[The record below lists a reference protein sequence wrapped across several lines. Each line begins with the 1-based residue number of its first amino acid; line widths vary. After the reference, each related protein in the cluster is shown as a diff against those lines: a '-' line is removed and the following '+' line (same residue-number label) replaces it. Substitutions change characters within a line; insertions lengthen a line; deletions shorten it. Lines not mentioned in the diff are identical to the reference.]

1 MGGLGSGRRGTR
13 TTVEDCLLLSAERLM
28 HLKLFGPTLYNWGTL
43 IWQNTAY
50 RRDHRLRRV
59 QRGHTQ
65 RQAMAQ
71 RGRPRKNGAKPGG
84 MLGREVIALGA
95 YDEARRRGEK
105 HVVAISE
112 AVSAV
117 RDCDSKM
124 PISETEVRRIL
135 AC

>member
-1 MGGLGSGRRGTR
+1 
-13 TTVEDCLLLSAERLM
+13 
-28 HLKLFGPTLYNWGTL
+28 
-43 IWQNTAY
+43 
-50 RRDHRLRRV
+50 
-59 QRGHTQ
+59 
-65 RQAMAQ
+65 MAQ

-105 HVVAISE
+105 HVVSISE

-135 AC
+135 ACWEVEDDRPQGPFCPSPSKSWRARLLKASTQISSASLPSNCNLSWAESSI

>member
-1 MGGLGSGRRGTR
+1 
-13 TTVEDCLLLSAERLM
+13 
-28 HLKLFGPTLYNWGTL
+28 
-43 IWQNTAY
+43 
-50 RRDHRLRRV
+50 
-59 QRGHTQ
+59 
-65 RQAMAQ
+65 MAQ

-105 HVVAISE
+105 HVVSISE

-124 PISETEVRRIL
+124 PIRRRKSVEFWRVGGRRRPPQGPFCPSPSKSWRARLLKASTQISSASL
-135 AC
+135 PSNCNLSWAESSI